1 MLTAGAHPRWLSPAG
16 QASPRDGKLTT
27 VDVLRKEMHD
37 YTCEVEEQEVEREVY
52 ASGFGSAHDLGIPS
66 PCLLS
71 PPRDVIGNRE
81 LCISVW

>member
-1 MLTAGAHPRWLSPAG
+1 
-16 QASPRDGKLTT
+16 
-27 VDVLRKEMHD
+27 MHD
-37 YTCEVEEQEVEREVY
+37 YMCEVEEQEVEREVY

-71 PPRDVIGNRE
+71 PPRDVIGNLE